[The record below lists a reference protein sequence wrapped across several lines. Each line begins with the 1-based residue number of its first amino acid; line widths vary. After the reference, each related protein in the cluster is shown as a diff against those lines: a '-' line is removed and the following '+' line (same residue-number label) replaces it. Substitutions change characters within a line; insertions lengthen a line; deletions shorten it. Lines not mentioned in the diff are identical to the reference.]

1 MSKETYTQWMN
12 YLKEKPRLV
21 LWMHILNQIAT
32 ASVYLCYP
40 NLLIWCFLH
49 RKEMLVKA
57 ILVPGISFILI
68 SLFRKWINRP
78 RPYTQYETPSA
89 IFKEVEGN
97 SFPSRHIFS
106 VFVIAGTW
114 AAVYPSMVPAYALC
128 GIGIVLAIVRV
139 VSGVHYISDVVAGA
153 VLGLLAAYIGFSL

>member
-1 MSKETYTQWMN
+1 MN
-12 YLKEKPRLV
+12 YLKERPKLV

-32 ASVYLCYP
+32 GSVYLCYP
-40 NLLIWCFLH
+40 NLLIWCYLN

-78 RPYTQYETPSA
+78 RPYTEYETPSA
-89 IFKEVEGN
+89 IYKEVKGN

-114 AAVYPSMVPAYALC
+114 AAIYPNMVPALALC
-128 GIGIVLAIVRV
+128 AIGIVLAIVRV

-153 VLGLLAAYIGFSL
+153 LLGLLAAFIGFSLF